1 MSVIIYGVRAYGRV
15 DAHAGEHA
23 ETSFFHIWFAPLVP
37 VGSAWVTP
45 TGRYSIKPSGKSI
58 ASAYL
63 RIWGPIAALG
73 VASGGLQAL
82 RTASATGIGMLVMAA
97 CIAALSVWSWTW
109 RNLRGAAAHRRS
121 DFNYVAFG
129 NRCDPSRRFAADRS
143 ELKRALDRRWNERA
157 PSQSPNEVAAHGAT
171 DASEAVLAYG
181 LLRLS
186 AIERGRAGASDGA
199 DAERILEGT
208 HSAPSAEDGPYRV
221 GVTSPA
227 DVKSAGDLAALV
239 SARAAET
246 AKVTAAASVDPA
258 WALRRAKRRSR
269 LQFGGLVFLTLAAIG
284 GVGMFVSSLA
294 PTVDLTL
301 KDLRSG
307 NPPTG
312 RVVQLA
318 CESVDEP
325 FWEEYD
331 RHGTTTAE
339 IAMCQVGR
347 YVVPVK
353 FPANVVR
360 GPKVT
365 GTLYSIGDR
374 QQWYRELARVA
385 PELEARTV
393 DVYIDTTRSSSDLF
407 AGAFGLGMAVVTPV
421 LWGLWFRARRRR
433 RATERSMARAA
444 G

>member
-45 TGRYSIKPSGKSI
+45 TGRYGIKPNGKSI

-63 RIWGPIAALG
+63 RIWGPVAAIGL
-73 VASGGLQAL
+73 ASAGLQEL
-82 RTASATGIGMLVMAA
+82 RSSSVTGTGMLVMAA
-97 CIAALSVWSWTW
+97 CLAALSVWSWTW
-109 RNLRGAAAHRRS
+109 RSLRGATARRRS

-129 NRCDPSRRFAADRS
+129 NRCEPARRFAADRS

-157 PSQSPNEVAAHGAT
+157 PAHSPNEVAAHGAS

-199 DAERILEGT
+199 DADRILEGRHT
-208 HSAPSAEDGPYRV
+208 APSVEDGPYRA
-221 GVTSPA
+221 GVTAPA
-227 DVKSAGDLAALV
+227 DAKTAADLAALV
-239 SARAAET
+239 NARAAET
-246 AKVTAAASVDPA
+246 AKVTAAAAVDPA
-258 WALRRAKRRSR
+258 WALRRARRRSR

-284 GVGMFVSSLA
+284 GVGMFVASLR
-294 PTVDLTL
+294 PTVELTL
-301 KDLRSG
+301 KELRSG

-318 CESVDEP
+318 CESVDDP

-331 RHGTTTAE
+331 SRRTTTAE

-347 YVVPVK
+347 YLVPVR
-353 FPANVVR
+353 FPANAVR

-365 GTLYSIGDR
+365 GTLYSIGSR

-385 PELEARTV
+385 PDLEARTV

-433 RATERSMARAA
+433 RETERSMARAA